1 MRRAILV
8 SLALL
13 AGGTASV
20 LAQAAAA
27 PAPEPTKPAAVIA
40 PVPESPGQSMIE
52 GEESALAGRNYSY
65 DPAGRRDPFRSL
77 LARQAK
83 EELGQRPPGLRGM
96 GVEEIKLQGILK
108 LPEGYVAMIQGTDNT
123 SYLIRPGTVLYDGN
137 VESIEPGKVV
147 FRMQVADPKSLKP
160 FREVTRTLQ

>member
-1 MRRAILV
+1 MSRRA
-8 SLALL
+8 LALL
-13 AGGTASV
+13 PTLVALSA
-20 LAQAAAA
+20 LAQA
-27 PAPEPTKPAAVIA
+27 PARPSPT
-40 PVPESPGQSMIE
+40 PVPPESPIDTSTVERILRGDEAVDAGQ
-52 GEESALAGRNYSY
+52 GFTY

-96 GVEEIKLQGILK
+96 GVEEVKLQGILK
-108 LPEGYVAMIQGTDNT
+108 LPEGYVAMVQGTDNT

-137 VESIEPGKVV
+137 VEHIEPGKVV

-160 FREVTRTLQ
+160 YREVTRTLQ

>member
-1 MRRAILV
+1 M
-8 SLALL
+8 
-13 AGGTASV
+13 
-20 LAQAAAA
+20 
-27 PAPEPTKPAAVIA
+27 
-40 PVPESPGQSMIE
+40 ESPIDTSTVERILRGDEAVEAGQ
-52 GEESALAGRNYSY
+52 GFTY

-83 EELGQRPPGLRGM
+83 EEVGQRPPGLRGM

-137 VESIEPGKVV
+137 VEHIEPGKVV

-160 FREVTRTLQ
+160 YREVIRTLQ